1 MKIIIGIRKSAA
13 KGARIDQFDMVKP
26 GSGNENIIR
35 NKILRHISE
44 HPEGN
49 WKDTNEPTYDFY
61 INDNGRKSIKTSVD
75 LVGETVGVIDDN
87 IKVKFDKND
96 SGDILI
102 SRVDDGIN
110 EEQLPQEST
119 VKQLERIRKISKG
132 TDIGDRISDM
142 NKEGANI
149 HYIHNPI
156 DKGIESIQ
164 SYWKNSKRNLK
175 NTIKRFNQHK

>member
-13 KGARIDQFDMVKP
+13 KGAKVDQFEMIKP
-26 GSGNENIIR
+26 GTGNANTIK
-35 NKILRHISE
+35 NKILRYINES
-44 HPEGN
+44 PEGN
-49 WKDTNEPTYDFY
+49 WKGTNEPTYDFY
-61 INDNGRKSIKTSVD
+61 INDNGRKSIITSVD
-75 LVGETVGVIDDN
+75 LAGEILGVTNDEVK
-87 IKVKFDKND
+87 IKFNKDE

-102 SRVDDGIN
+102 SKVDDGIN
-110 EEQLPQEST
+110 EENLPQEST
-119 VKQLERIRKISKG
+119 VKQLKRIRKLSKG

-149 HYIHNPI
+149 HYIQNPI

-164 SYWKNSKRNLK
+164 DYWKKNKKDLK